1 MLMTMVL
8 LTGECAMAATPITL
22 SKGSKVGVY
31 VAYDGL
37 KSSGNYIDNV
47 CLIFDGSQWN
57 SENVLQWK
65 DSYTSA
71 AFLAYYPYVEDVKDA
86 RAVPFTLKKDQS
98 IKEAYVAS
106 DFLYGNSW
114 SHPVG
119 GFPKPVLHHGM
130 TNIVVN
136 VKAGDGFSEDE
147 LKQGNLSVH
156 VNNVYMQ
163 ANVNLENGEVRTS
176 GSIGSI
182 KAYATSALS
191 FSAIVVPQ
199 EIRKLTV
206 VWNNVEYDLGFS
218 KYCDRGRLYTLTA
231 TLKKTSG
238 GISVTI
244 GGWEDSGEDFGGT
257 VQ

>member
-1 MLMTMVL
+1 MAMGL
-8 LTGECAMAATPITL
+8 LTEVCAVAATPITL
-22 SKGSKVGVY
+22 AKGSKAGIY

-37 KSSGNYIDNV
+37 KSSGNYIDNA
-47 CLIFDGSQWN
+47 CLTFDGTKWN

-65 DSYTSA
+65 DNYTSA
-71 AFLAYYPYVEDVKDA
+71 AFLAYYPYNENVKNA
-86 RAVPFTLKKDQS
+86 KALPFTVKTDQS
-98 IKEAYVAS
+98 TMEAYSTS

-156 VNNVYMQ
+156 VKNVCMQ

-199 EIRKLTV
+199 EVRKLTV

-218 KYCDRGRLYTLTA
+218 KYCERGRLYSVTA

>member
-1 MLMTMVL
+1 
-8 LTGECAMAATPITL
+8 MA
-22 SKGSKVGVY
+22 
-31 VAYDGL
+31 D
-37 KSSGNYIDNV
+37 NY
-47 CLIFDGSQWN
+47 LERRQQ
-57 SENVLQWK
+57 ELQQK
-65 DSYTSA
+65 RPVIKRSAPSLDS
-71 AFLAYYPYVEDVKDA
+71 L
-86 RAVPFTLKKDQS
+86 LKKNRSYRGFDQRH
-98 IKEAYVAS
+98 EV
-106 DFLYGNSW
+106 
-114 SHPVG
+114 
-119 GFPKPVLHHGM
+119 
-130 TNIVVN
+130 
-136 VKAGDGFSEDE
+136 SEDE

-163 ANVNLENGEVRTS
+163 ANVNLENGEVKAS

-218 KYCDRGRLYTLTA
+218 KYCDRGRLYSVTA
-231 TLKKTSG
+231 TLKKASG

-257 VQ
+257 VN

>member
-1 MLMTMVL
+1 MTMGL
-8 LTGECAMAATPITL
+8 LTGVCAMAATPITL
-22 SKGSKVGVY
+22 AKGSKAGVY
-31 VAYDGL
+31 VAYDDL
-37 KSSGNYIDNV
+37 KSSGNYIDNA
-47 CLIFDGSQWN
+47 CLTFDGTKWN

-71 AFLAYYPYVEDVKDA
+71 AFLAYYPYNENVKNA
-86 RAVPFTLKKDQS
+86 KALPFTVKTDQS
-98 IKEAYVAS
+98 TKEAYSAS

-156 VNNVYMQ
+156 VKNVCMQ
-163 ANVNLENGEVRTS
+163 ANVNLENGEVNAS

-199 EIRKLTV
+199 EVRKLTV

-218 KYCDRGRLYTLTA
+218 KYCDRGRLYSVTA

>member
-1 MLMTMVL
+1 
-8 LTGECAMAATPITL
+8 
-22 SKGSKVGVY
+22 
-31 VAYDGL
+31 
-37 KSSGNYIDNV
+37 
-47 CLIFDGSQWN
+47 
-57 SENVLQWK
+57 
-65 DSYTSA
+65 
-71 AFLAYYPYVEDVKDA
+71 
-86 RAVPFTLKKDQS
+86 
-98 IKEAYVAS
+98 
-106 DFLYGNSW
+106 
-114 SHPVG
+114 
-119 GFPKPVLHHGM
+119 M

-163 ANVNLENGEVRTS
+163 ANVNLENGEVNAS

-182 KAYATSALS
+182 KAYATSTLS

-199 EIRKLTV
+199 EVRKLTV

-218 KYCDRGRLYTLTA
+218 KYCDRGRFYSVTA